1 MFFPPGLLGANVSFD
16 DVFQPTELAWSVAL
30 LLEVNFGRGP
40 RVPFVMLMAEDSIRL
55 MGDALDAL
63 LSAL

>member
-1 MFFPPGLLGANVSFD
+1 MERGIAAGSELRAED
-16 DVFQPTELAWSVAL
+16 HAFQAH
-30 LLEVNFGRGP
+30 
-40 RVPFVMLMAEDSIRL
+40 FVMLMAEDSIRL